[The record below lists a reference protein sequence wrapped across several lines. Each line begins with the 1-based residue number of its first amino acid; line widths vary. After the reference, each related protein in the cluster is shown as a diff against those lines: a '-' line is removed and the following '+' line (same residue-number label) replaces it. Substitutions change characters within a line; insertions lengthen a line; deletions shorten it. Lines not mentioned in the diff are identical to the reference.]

1 MASMTESITNREAL
15 REKIHEIHN
24 YIRNHGAG
32 YGMNGLKLF
41 IVLYGLK
48 KIEEKGL
55 LDKTGLKRPECE
67 FSYLLHLAT
76 SGEDETLS
84 RTILKDVLDSLYESD
99 LKGFL
104 YYDLSR
110 HLKSSIFAYLIKE
123 IEQITRI
130 EETCN
135 VLLSGKIYEYF
146 VGRDESAISE
156 LGAYF
161 TDRHIVNYI
170 LDKLDPVVEDGHVPS
185 MVDMFGGSGGFTTGY
200 IDYLQKKAKETD
212 EPIDWE
218 TQLKQV
224 SHYDMNEDVV
234 KSAGLEFFC
243 LTGVLPNP
251 KQLFYKN
258 SFTDN
263 FEDDQGL
270 RKYYYVLTNPPYGG
284 DKNSKSAAQE
294 KRDKVKAFL
303 KSDVVADEEVRQR
316 RKAQLKRIDA
326 EEKLDKKRGDQSHVS
341 VSSSSPRIQKF
352 AKDHELKGND
362 KESCSLMLMMDMVE
376 VGGTAIGVLKEGVFF
391 NKTYKDLRRCLVEHY
406 NVREVISVPQDQF
419 ENTSTKTSI
428 VIFDNTETK
437 TSEVVFRDLVVE
449 HYEEDTFAEDVD
461 GNIVLGESKGDICG
475 VSDMVVSS
483 ATRAEIL
490 ANSICSLNG
499 KDYSKK
505 EIVVGEGYELVKLGD
520 ISKLKN
526 GKQLDK
532 KNIIPGQY
540 PVYGGGST
548 PIGYHNEFNN
558 ENCTIVAGTGNCCGF
573 IQFNQCKF
581 WSSQCFTIKS
591 QDDLIN
597 KYIFIICKS
606 FEKKFQEQKSGSAQK
621 FIRSSQF
628 KKLQIP
634 IPKSPAKIQAWVD
647 KISDP
652 HRAKIEKQSQIKEL
666 ETIVQERI
674 RTMTDFDEV
683 ELGSVLIRLKN
694 GKTNT
699 NTVTNTGEYPFYS
712 ATATNPISTNSHYDF
727 DSETPYLLFAKSGGN
742 SKTIYGEGLGIGK
755 FWLVNGKIS
764 ANIAMIRFDIKFGY
778 SVNYVHSY
786 LKSILYDIQK
796 SALYTTGNG
805 NIQVD
810 DMLKNFKIK
819 IPRNKQFIK
828 SLETTFQQIEQLQQ
842 EVTHAD
848 ALYQQYIRELSA
860 EAIVQ

>member
-1 MASMTESITNREAL
+1 MTESITNREAL

-41 IVLYGLK
+41 NVLYGLK

-55 LDKTGLKRPECE
+55 LDKTRLKRPECE
-67 FSYLLHLAT
+67 FSYLLKLAR

-104 YYDLSR
+104 YYDLSC

-243 LTGVLPNP
+243 LTCVLPNP

-270 RKYYYVLTNPPYGG
+270 RKYHYVLTNPPYGG

-303 KSDVVADEEVRQR
+303 KSDVVDDEEVRQR
-316 RKAQLKRIDA
+316 RKSQLNRIET
-326 EEKLDKKRGDQSHVS
+326 EEKADKKRSEQSHVS

-352 AKDHELKGND
+352 AKDHGLKGND

-419 ENTSTKTSI
+419 ENTKTKTSI
-428 VIFDNTETK
+428 VIFDNTEAK

-449 HYEEDTFAEDVD
+449 RYEEDTFAEDVE

-475 VSDMVVSS
+475 VSDMIVSS
-483 ATRAEIL
+483 ATRAELL
-490 ANSICSLNG
+490 ANPICSLNG

-520 ISKLKN
+520 ISEILPKSKRGASF
-526 GKQLDK
+526 GKQNGIYNFYTSSDK
-532 KNIIPGQY
+532 VQKCDIVDYVDECLIIGDGGVANIKIDKNFSCSGHNHILKTTNNQY
-540 PVYGGGST
+540 VYYVISGKMDLLKYGFKGS
-548 PIGYHNEFNN
+548 G
-558 ENCTIVAGTGNCCGF
+558 
-573 IQFNQCKF
+573 
-581 WSSQCFTIKS
+581 IKNLS
-591 QDDLIN
+591 
-597 KYIFIICKS
+597 KEYIK
-606 FEKKFQEQKSGSAQK
+606 G
-621 FIRSSQF
+621 
-628 KKLQIP
+628 LQIP
-634 IPKSPAKIQAWVD
+634 IPKSPTKIQAWVD

-652 HRAKIEKQSQIKEL
+652 HRAKMEKQIQIKEL

-674 RTMTDFDEV
+674 RGMTDFDEV
-683 ELGSVLIRLKN
+683 ELGSVCDIKS
-694 GKTNT
+694 GKFKSSDCKKD
-699 NTVTNTGEYPFYS
+699 GSYPFYTGKACQPEGYS
-712 ATATNPISTNSHYDF
+712 DLFCYDNDNYVILIKDGGAGHGKYGDQIGLGNVF
-727 DSETPYLLFAKSGGN
+727 YVKGKSGFTCHQVALQFKEHHLYYFN
-742 SKTIYGEGLGIGK
+742 YLKTKKNDIMDLANYSSGLGTINRTD
-755 FWLVNGKIS
+755 LN
-764 ANIAMIRFDIKFGY
+764 
-778 SVNYVHSY
+778 
-786 LKSILYDIQK
+786 
-796 SALYTTGNG
+796 
-805 NIQVD
+805 
-810 DMLKNFKIK
+810 NFKIK
-819 IPRNKQFIK
+819 IPKNKQFIK

-842 EVTHAD
+842 EVMQSD

-860 EAIVQ
+860 EAIP

>member
-1 MASMTESITNREAL
+1 MTESITNREAL

-41 IVLYGLK
+41 NVLYGLK

-55 LDKTGLKRPECE
+55 LDKTRLKRPECE
-67 FSYLLHLAT
+67 FSYLLHLAR

-170 LDKLDPVVEDGHVPS
+170 LDKLDPVVEEGEVPS

-200 IDYLQKKAKETD
+200 IDFLEKKAEEKE

-270 RKYYYVLTNPPYGG
+270 RKYHYVLTNPPYGG

-303 KSDVVADEEVRQR
+303 KSDVVEDEEVRQR
-316 RKAQLKRIDA
+316 RKAQLKRIET

-341 VSSSSPRIQKF
+341 VSTSSLRIQKF
-352 AKDHELKGND
+352 AKDHGLKGND

-376 VGGTAIGVLKEGVFF
+376 VGGTSIGVLKEGVFF

-428 VIFDNTETK
+428 VIFDNTEAK
-437 TSEVVFRDLVVE
+437 TSEVLFRDLVVE
-449 HYEEDTFAEDVD
+449 RYEEDTFAEDVD

-490 ANSICSLNG
+490 ANPICSLNG

-520 ISKLKN
+520 ISKFGKKSKRKASL
-526 GKQLDK
+526 GKQTGLYNFYTSSDK
-532 KNIIPGQY
+532 VQKCDMADYNEECLIIGSGGVANIKIDNTF
-540 PVYGGGST
+540 SCSSDNLILNT
-548 PIGYHNEFNN
+548 KHNYYIYYILKSNMKLLSDGFK
-558 ENCTIVAGTGNCCGF
+558 GTG
-573 IQFNQCKF
+573 
-581 WSSQCFTIKS
+581 IKHLS
-591 QDDLIN
+591 
-597 KYIFIICKS
+597 KEYIK
-606 FEKKFQEQKSGSAQK
+606 G
-621 FIRSSQF
+621 
-628 KKLQIP
+628 LQIP

-674 RTMTDFDEV
+674 RGMTDFDEV
-683 ELGSVLIRLKN
+683 ELESILKYEKKKNKYQAKDGFTEGKYRFYTSSQDKILYRDDYEFENIHLLIGRGGVASLHLSSKFSVSHDDVYVLSGKEGYDLNYIYHFMKSNMGLMHDTFKGSTIK
-694 GKTNT
+694 
-699 NTVTNTGEYPFYS
+699 
-712 ATATNPISTNSHYDF
+712 HC
-727 DSETPYLLFAKSGGN
+727 
-742 SKTIYGEGLGIGK
+742 SKTTLHD
-755 FWLVNGKIS
+755 LKI
-764 ANIAMIRFDIKFGY
+764 R
-778 SVNYVHSY
+778 
-786 LKSILYDIQK
+786 
-796 SALYTTGNG
+796 
-805 NIQVD
+805 
-810 DMLKNFKIK
+810 
-819 IPRNKQFIK
+819 IPKNKQFIN

-842 EVTHAD
+842 EVMQAD
-848 ALYQQYIRELSA
+848 ALFQQYIRELST
-860 EAIVQ
+860 EAIP

>member
-41 IVLYGLK
+41 NVLYGLK

-55 LDKTGLKRPECE
+55 LDKTRLKRPECE

-84 RTILKDVLDSLYESD
+84 KTILRDVLDSLHGSD

-104 YYDLSR
+104 YYDLSL

-170 LDKLDPVVEDGHVPS
+170 LDKLDPVVEDGDVPS

-200 IDYLQKKAKETD
+200 IDYLQKKSGE
-212 EPIDWE
+212 EIDWE

-263 FEDDQGL
+263 FEDDQGI
-270 RKYYYVLTNPPYGG
+270 RKYHYVLTNPPYGG

-316 RKAQLKRIDA
+316 RKAQLKRIEV
-326 EEKLDKKRGDQSHVS
+326 EEKVDKKRGDQSHVS

-352 AKDHELKGND
+352 AKDHGLKGND
-362 KESCSLMLMMDMVE
+362 KESCSLMLIMDMVE

-406 NVREVISVPQDQF
+406 NVREVISIPQDQF

-475 VSDMVVSS
+475 VSDTIVSS
-483 ATRAEIL
+483 ATRAEL
-490 ANSICSLNG
+490 LTNAICSLNG

-520 ISKLKN
+520 ICKCRPTTKHCTKIGKKEGLYKFYNSSQDSDLYVDFCEVKELSIILGQGGNFNIHLGENFTPSKHVCVIQPKSINDLLLKYIYYIIPELQKSFVKN
-526 GKQLDK
+526 G
-532 KNIIPGQY
+532 
-540 PVYGGGST
+540 S
-548 PIGYHNEFNN
+548 
-558 ENCTIVAGTGNCCGF
+558 
-573 IQFNQCKF
+573 
-581 WSSQCFTIKS
+581 TIKW
-591 QDDLIN
+591 LN
-597 KYIFIICKS
+597 KTNI
-606 FEKKFQEQKSGSAQK
+606 
-621 FIRSSQF
+621 
-628 KKLQIP
+628 KLFTIP

-652 HRAKIEKQSQIKEL
+652 YRAKMEKQIHIKEL

-683 ELGSVLIRLKN
+683 ELGVISDINMGSTPSTKNHAYWANGDIPWVAISDLDNDVVYDTKKCLTSLGADTMKNRVISEGSVLLSFKLSIGKLGIAGREMYCNEAIIYLNSKIQNVSQMYLYYILEGLNIEKYGRGTIGKNGNLNKEILKN
-694 GKTNT
+694 
-699 NTVTNTGEYPFYS
+699 
-712 ATATNPISTNSHYDF
+712 
-727 DSETPYLLFAKSGGN
+727 L
-742 SKTIYGEGLGIGK
+742 
-755 FWLVNGKIS
+755 
-764 ANIAMIRFDIKFGY
+764 
-778 SVNYVHSY
+778 
-786 LKSILYDIQK
+786 
-796 SALYTTGNG
+796 
-805 NIQVD
+805 
-810 DMLKNFKIK
+810 KIK
-819 IPRNKQFIK
+819 IPKNKQFIQ

-842 EVTHAD
+842 EVKQAD
-848 ALYQQYIRELSA
+848 TLYQQYIRELSA
-860 EAIVQ
+860 EAIP

>member
-1 MASMTESITNREAL
+1 MSESITNREAL

-41 IVLYGLK
+41 NVLYGLK

-55 LDKTGLKRPECE
+55 LDKTRLKRPECE

-170 LDKLDPVVEDGHVPS
+170 LDKLDPVVEDGEVPS

-200 IDYLQKKAKETD
+200 IDYLQKKAEEKD
-212 EPIDWE
+212 EPIEWE

-270 RKYYYVLTNPPYGG
+270 RKYHYVLTNPPYGG

-316 RKAQLKRIDA
+316 RKAQLKRIEA
-326 EEKLDKKRGDQSHVS
+326 EEKVDKKKGEQSHVS
-341 VSSSSPRIQKF
+341 VSSSSLRIQKF
-352 AKDHELKGND
+352 AKDHGLKGND
-362 KESCSLMLMMDMVE
+362 KESCSLMLIMDMVE

-428 VIFDNTETK
+428 VIFDNTEVK

-449 HYEEDTFAEDVD
+449 RYEEDTFAEDEK
-461 GNIVLGESKGDICG
+461 GNIVLGESKDDICG
-475 VSDMVVSS
+475 VSDMIVSS
-483 ATRAEIL
+483 ATRAELL
-490 ANSICSLNG
+490 ASPICSLNG

-520 ISKLKN
+520 ICDIRL
-526 GKQLDK
+526 GTRITK
-532 KNIIPGQY
+532 KDNIEGTV
-540 PVYGGGST
+540 PVYGGGDITFYTNKTNREKNTLIVSRYALSKCCVRLLST
-548 PIGYHNEFNN
+548 EFFLNDSGLSLQSKRIELQGYVNYVMLSRTFQDTIYNN
-558 ENCTIVAGTGNCCGF
+558 CITGS
-573 IQFNQCKF
+573 IQRNLNMNLF
-581 WSSQCFTIKS
+581 
-591 QDDLIN
+591 
-597 KYIFIICKS
+597 
-606 FEKKFQEQKSGSAQK
+606 
-621 FIRSSQF
+621 R
-628 KKLQIP
+628 KLQIP
-634 IPKSPAKIQAWVD
+634 IPKSPAKIQAWID

-652 HRAKIEKQSQIKEL
+652 YRAKMEKQNQIKEL

-674 RTMTDFDEV
+674 RGMTDFDEV
-683 ELGSVLIRLKN
+683 ELGSVCDIKYGKRITQKKN
-694 GKTNT
+694 KGSIYDAYGGGDIMTYKVDEYNREG
-699 NTVTNTGEYPFYS
+699 VTYKIARDGLSCNNCVT
-712 ATATNPISTNSHYDF
+712 
-727 DSETPYLLFAKSGGN
+727 K
-742 SKTIYGEGLGIGK
+742 IYGKLFLNDTAFTLHTNNNRITDMFIGEVLLSK
-755 FWLVNGKIS
+755 REFIYKSCTHGSAQLHIDLDRLLKIH
-764 ANIAMIRFDIKFGY
+764 IR
-778 SVNYVHSY
+778 
-786 LKSILYDIQK
+786 
-796 SALYTTGNG
+796 
-805 NIQVD
+805 
-810 DMLKNFKIK
+810 
-819 IPRNKQFIK
+819 IPKNKQFIK

-842 EVTHAD
+842 EVKQAD

-860 EAIVQ
+860 EAIP